1 MKAKEADAAH
11 AARAAPARAAPGPAP
26 QAKATRPGTRDIEFR
41 GEVTCIDGKWKI
53 YCKHKNCQKQV
64 PYTNWSSHCK
74 KDHADKVLNNRDAN
88 DANDMNGDAIQPGQR
103 AAGDGDVS
111 KEPRKGYGQR
121 KNDGTHDAKAVDSS
135 NGKAAFKKSKV
146 APKKKSQPE

>member
-1 MKAKEADAAH
+1 MFLTKLLSLQFFE
-11 AARAAPARAAPGPAP
+11 
-26 QAKATRPGTRDIEFR
+26 IEDH
-41 GEVTCIDGKWKI
+41 E
-53 YCKHKNCQKQV
+53 KNTKLVV
-64 PYTNWSSHCK
+64 P
-74 KDHADKVLNNRDAN
+74 DNRDAN
-88 DANDMNGDAIQPGQR
+88 GGNHGNNDAVKVGQR
-103 AAGDGDVS
+103 AAGYGDVS